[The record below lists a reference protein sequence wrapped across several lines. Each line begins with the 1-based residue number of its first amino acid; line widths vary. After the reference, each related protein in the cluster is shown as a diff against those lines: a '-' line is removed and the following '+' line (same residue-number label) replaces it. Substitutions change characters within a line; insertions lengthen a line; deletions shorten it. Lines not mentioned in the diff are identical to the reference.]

1 MITHYKMDYLSNK
14 QSYTL
19 MELINNHFNIDKTD
33 GTCDNFA
40 QDIGRI
46 ATVLPRLGSEIGV
59 VVFRK

>member
-46 ATVLPRLGSEIGV
+46 ATRE
-59 VVFRK
+59 

>member
-1 MITHYKMDYLSNK
+1 
-14 QSYTL
+14 

-46 ATVLPRLGSEIGV
+46 ATRE
-59 VVFRK
+59 